1 MEPTSTLLI
10 ALFGVAL
17 VFGVASQFSRICLI
31 GGLRD
36 WFAQGQSQGENQSQG
51 ARLAVYLI
59 AVGVAIIGAGLL
71 QIWAGVD
78 LNDTKPPFRSPQF
91 AWGRYILGGFLFGIG
106 MVMARGCPLR
116 NMVKLGQGSLQAL
129 PILIV
134 VALTTYVMTRTSV
147 YADWFLPWVGGLSF
161 DLTTLGVQHQDLASL
176 FGGGAVLSLTLSLL
190 IGFGLLLLA
199 TRALPIMRGWVGWL
213 GAGLVGAMVTAAY
226 YLTGGSL
233 GKAAQEAA
241 ELMDTPPEG
250 LGTQS
255 FSFAAPLG
263 DVVNYLGHP
272 ELTAA
277 ITFGVVAVAGVL
289 LGAVASALVRREF
302 SWQGFGNLRESAL
315 NLGGALLLGVG
326 SVLAMGCTV
335 GHGFSGI
342 ATLAVGSF
350 LAMAAI
356 VFGTWVALRVEAA
369 LGRQAVANCS

>member
-1 MEPTSTLLI
+1 M
-10 ALFGVAL
+10 
-17 VFGVASQFSRICLI
+17 
-31 GGLRD
+31 
-36 WFAQGQSQGENQSQG
+36 
-51 ARLAVYLI
+51 
-59 AVGVAIIGAGLL
+59 
-71 QIWAGVD
+71 
-78 LNDTKPPFRSPQF
+78 
-91 AWGRYILGGFLFGIG
+91 
-106 MVMARGCPLR
+106 
-116 NMVKLGQGSLQAL
+116 
-129 PILIV
+129 
-134 VALTTYVMTRTSV
+134 
-147 YADWFLPWVGGLSF
+147 GGLSF

-176 FGGGAVLSLTLSLL
+176 FGGGAALSLTLSLL

-213 GAGLVGAMVTAAY
+213 GAALIGAMVTAAY

-263 DVVNYLGHP
+263 DVVNYLSHP
-272 ELTAA
+272 EHTAA